1 MCFRRY
7 LINVDS
13 SDDDSQ
19 SDPLGF
25 VPPRKLPRAFSSG
38 YCSDEELRVPRVKS
52 SIVKVEQSSGQLA
65 ASTSYAS
72 E

>member
-1 MCFRRY
+1 
-7 LINVDS
+7 VDS
-13 SDDDSQ
+13 SDDE

-25 VPPRKLPRAFSSG
+25 VPPSILPRAFSSG
-38 YCSDEELRVPRVKS
+38 YCSDEELMVPRVKS
-52 SIVKVEQSSGQLA
+52 SIVKVEQSSGQFA